1 MLFDEGTPEAKVELG
16 REDVQELDYDRILVL
31 NEVWLHGKEQQRK
44 MVTQCLSLLDIAM
57 QNRWKRTE
65 TDEEKQKRRTRSI
78 KN

>member
-1 MLFDEGTPEAKVELG
+1 MKKNISLEAKVELG
-16 REDVQELDYDRILVL
+16 REDVQELDYDRILVQ
-31 NEVWLHGKEQQRK
+31 NEVWLHGKEQQSK
-44 MVTQCLSLLDIAM
+44 MVTQCLALLDIAM